1 MGSIRLAEDLTYDR
15 RKYPRVRTEALLS
28 IARVDDSDL
37 VARTVDLSM
46 GGLRFRCVG
55 LEVDL
60 GEVLRVS
67 LRLGG
72 SEISLVGKLV
82 RITDLDDL
90 TQELALAFIEIDAA
104 ALELIQEELPDCRD
118 A

>member
-1 MGSIRLAEDLTYDR
+1 MAEDLTFDR

-37 VARTVDLSM
+37 VARTVDLSF

-60 GEVLRVS
+60 GGVLRIA
-67 LRLGG
+67 LRLSG
-72 SEISLVGKLV
+72 SEVSLVGKLV
-82 RITDLDDL
+82 RVTDLDDL
-90 TQELALAFIEIDAA
+90 TQELALAFVEIDAA
-104 ALELIQEELPDCRD
+104 ALELIREELLDCPDF
-118 A
+118 